1 MYTKKT
7 NNLLNDRKL
16 PDLIGYAS
24 VTSNIGEVNNKG
36 VEISLRSTNIQRENF
51 EWSTTFNLAY
61 NKNTIKHL
69 YGLMEN
75 VLDEEG
81 NIIGQKEA
89 DDISKGY
96 FIGHALDEK
105 WGYKFLGVWQ
115 ENEAEEAAKYNQ
127 VPGDP
132 KLLDVDQN
140 YKYNSKST
148 LEHAQRVYFIQELE
162 FLFQYVFLF
171 GTHQNDGSFHQQQC
185 AAECNQLHCT

>member
-1 MYTKKT
+1 MANSSLKWENTESWNIGVDFTLLNGRLGGSIDVYTKKT

-69 YGLMEN
+69 YGLMED

-81 NIIGQKEA
+81 NVIGQKEA

-115 ENEAEEAAKYNQ
+115 EE
-127 VPGDP
+127 P
-132 KLLDVDQN
+132 LIL
-140 YKYNSKST
+140 S
-148 LEHAQRVYFIQELE
+148 RF
-162 FLFQYVFLF
+162 
-171 GTHQNDGSFHQQQC
+171 
-185 AAECNQLHCT
+185 